1 MSPSPPALLL
11 ALLLLGTASTAWA
24 QPSPC
29 QTGRRRIE
37 LKEGAAPPPEI
48 CISPGLVTSL
58 LFDRE
63 LAPKVELEGRPR
75 FERVEAMNRTMLLV
89 PSEKLAPGDRLQLT
103 VRFTGT
109 EAPASAS
116 FILVVHRD
124 EADGRVDIFSA
135 PRCPEACQA
144 EIARKEEELRSCR
157 EGQPPRSRGGLARLL
172 IDGAFDD
179 NPLPQRLLDLPPP
192 ILTPGAAFRVT
203 RLRLHIAKD
212 RLVLEANVVN
222 NDPSRPLRLGGA
234 AVTGAS
240 GKPLEPLDVVLP
252 EPIPPRKNDSLWVEV
267 TRPNERLPD
276 GYSLQV
282 WDEDKMRT
290 FTLPGLKLH

>member
-11 ALLLLGTASTAWA
+11 ALLLLGTASTVWA

-75 FERVEAMNRTMLLV
+75 FERVEAMNRSMLLM
-89 PSEKLAPGDRLQLT
+89 PSEKLAPGERLQLT

-109 EAPASAS
+109 AAPASAS
-116 FILVVHRD
+116 FILVVYRD
-124 EADGRVDIFSA
+124 EADRQVDIFRA
-135 PRCPEACQA
+135 PRSSESCQA
-144 EIARKEEELRSCR
+144 EIARKEEELQSCLQ
-157 EGQPPRSRGGLARLL
+157 GQPPPALGGLARLL
-172 IDGAFDD
+172 ADGAFEDHT
-179 NPLPQRLLDLPPP
+179 LPPRP
-192 ILTPGAAFRVT
+192 LDFPPPVLASGAALQVK
-203 RLRLHIAKD
+203 RLRLYVAKN
-212 RLVLEANVVN
+212 RLVLEANVMN
-222 NDPSRPLRLGGA
+222 NDPSRPLRLASA

-240 GKPLEPLDVVLP
+240 GQPLEPLDVVLP
-252 EPIPPRKNDSLWVEV
+252 KPIPPRKNGSIWVEV
-267 TRPNERLPD
+267 TRPDENLP
-276 GYSLQV
+276 GTYSLQV
-282 WDEDKMRT
+282 WDEDKVRT
-290 FTLPGLKLH
+290 FTLSGLNLR